1 MKNSINLG
9 DLKNAFAYK
18 SNIELRYSYY
28 IFKVLQYPRI
38 LKLLSASAN
47 GILKHKLPLKFMI
60 KNTVFKIFCAGET
73 IEEAF
78 SLIKL
83 LDKYHV
89 RSVLDYVSE
98 GEKTDVVFER
108 NTNIIAENIV
118 KLGKEAPGNYV
129 SVKLSGLEDTIYLES
144 INGKQFPIEVIAPFR
159 FQKFY
164 NRIDLLC
171 KTARENN
178 VVVYFDAEDRCMQDI
193 FDAII
198 ESMMEKYNKE
208 DAIVFNTLQMYLKDR
223 LDYIDFLIQEA
234 TEKKYISGIKLV
246 RGAYVEKER
255 RLAYLENRNSPVYDT
270 KPQTD
275 NAFNAAADKCIK
287 ANTVVSTCIATHND
301 ESTLHAINCI
311 EKYAVEN
318 HQRKVRFS
326 QLFGMSDNLT
336 FNLAANGFNASKYLP
351 YGEVQKAIPYLIRR
365 SEENSSMDGQVSR
378 ELLQLEGE
386 LQRRSF

>member
-9 DLKNAFAYK
+9 DLKKAFAYK

-386 LQRRSF
+386 LQRRSS

>member
-9 DLKNAFAYK
+9 DLKKAFAYK

-287 ANTVVSTCIATHND
+287 SNTVVSTCIATHND

-386 LQRRSF
+386 LQRRSS

>member
-9 DLKNAFAYK
+9 DLKKAFAYK